1 MTKARQRIRIC
12 HMRTR
17 WEGASTAPSA
27 CSVPP
32 MPMPGRG
39 VKLDTRKRSPPNP
52 PASRSWAR
60 RASVIIWDSASMGAI
75 VGRGGAAERDCG
87 QGMRCRHASCSMPDV
102 ARRLASS
109 RNLPRKM
116 RRCSSSPI
124 PLIDTSAAFRCRTV
138 VIDAVKGTW
147 CVLSC
152 NVFTRTYGPLA
163 AALSFG
169 VSGVFPVGESARSA
183 VGAAG
188 AEASGQSAIL
198 ASGMSVQSSKGGQS
212 ETAV

>member
-152 NVFTRTYGPLA
+152 NVFTRTYG
-163 AALSFG
+163 
-169 VSGVFPVGESARSA
+169 VFPVDESARSA

-198 ASGMSVQSSKGGQS
+198 ASGISVPSSKGGQS